1 MEVQQRQ
8 DGKGGSSK
16 STADGESINKAWL
29 LQRDINEEVTILL
42 ASGDLNFSL
51 TRETR
56 IRVAI
61 PQLLLPGQLVRSTE
75 QIAVEPNKV
84 TYVIRAL

>member
-16 STADGESINKAWL
+16 SRADGESINKAWL

-42 ASGDLNFSL
+42 ASGD
-51 TRETR
+51 
-56 IRVAI
+56 I
-61 PQLLLPGQLVRSTE
+61 PIPRPQNKSRYTTLLLPGRLVQSTE
-75 QIAVEPNKV
+75 QNAVEPNKV
-84 TYVIRAL
+84 TYDVIRAL